1 LPARPAASPP
11 PSDPPSAADG
21 APPDYDQSYLDFYFI
36 RGLETCYA
44 SCPMRA
50 TSVVDT
56 GIALEVVGEA
66 RLHRHRPAVSSPI
79 RPTGTLLRFGKDTPP
94 VLGSLGRI
102 LCLSDTQDRTH
113 TLSLLSVLVFAS
125 DHIPLIVGPQ
135 NCARRGLLIDGVA
148 SSVSVKGSAIS
159 SRCSLSSGHLCL
171 PPAPLPASTLCTSY
185 EMAKIHLQFGLS
197 GADRVVAA
205 LPPGT
210 FTRADVAYL
219 KRVVASCDG
228 CQTFA
233 KLPRRPKYSTPQRT
247 SYFNRFVLLDVFLV
261 DTSLPKVPDI
271 TCMDTDSSAGY
282 FLAYMRAELVIS
294 VLYMS
299 WMTRYG
305 LCETIIA
312 DRGSNLRAPAVAN
325 ALHSMGIHLRVA
337 PTESPWLIGKNE
349 RHNGPVRFAFLQA
362 RTESPAVPVELLLA
376 LAYKARNDA
385 PRASGVSPTTAVF
398 GERPRLL
405 VGDSAHWDPSCA
417 ARARAAQAASAA
429 VDAYTVRDRLQ
440 EALSHPGATVPYV
453 TVGQHV
459 LFHRAKAGWQHARVS
474 SFDGKD
480 VYVNRN
486 NRLYSV
492 HESHVR
498 PYVDSLLPAP
508 MYKQRRTDVA
518 DRDPA
523 LGPYHQTHYP
533 SPLPPNQPSLP
544 PAPSGRPVPTPSSP
558 SLPPSARVFHA
569 SGPADP
575 PTSSHHRSRW
585 QPAKVTE
592 VSYFKSLG
600 ALTAVP
606 LFPVPRGT
614 QIFPY
619 TWRCTGSNARG
630 N

>member
-1 LPARPAASPP
+1 MPASPAACPP

-36 RGLETCYA
+36 RGLEACYA
-44 SCPMRA
+44 SCPMPA
-50 TSVVDT
+50 TYVVDT
-56 GIALEVVGEA
+56 GSPLDVFGEA
-66 RLHRHRPAVSSPI
+66 RFYRHRPAVLSPI
-79 RPTGTLLRFGKDTPP
+79 RPTGTLLRFGKDIPP

-135 NCARRGLLIDGVA
+135 NCSRRGLLIDGAA
-148 SSVSVKGSAIS
+148 SSVSVNGSAIS
-159 SRCSLSSGHLCL
+159 FRCSWSNGPLCL
-171 PPAPLPASTLCTSY
+171 PPAPLPASTLYTSY
-185 EMAKIHLQFGLS
+185 ELAKIHLQFGHS

-205 LPPGT
+205 FPPGT

-228 CQTFA
+228 CQTRA
-233 KLPRRPKYSTPQRT
+233 QLPRRPKYSTPQRL
-247 SYFNRFVLLDVFLV
+247 SYFNRFVLLDMFRV
-261 DTSLPKVPDI
+261 DTSLPKVLDV
-271 TCMDTDSSAGY
+271 TCMDTDFSAAY
-282 FLAYMRAELVIS
+282 VLAYMRAELVIS

-305 LCETIIA
+305 LGETIIA
-312 DRGSNLRAPAVAN
+312 DRGSNLRAPAVTN
-325 ALHSMGIHLRVA
+325 ALHSMCIHLRVA

-349 RHNGPVRFAFLQA
+349 RHNGPVRSALLQA
-362 RTESPAVPVELLLA
+362 RTESPAVHVDLLLA

-385 PRASGVSPTTAVF
+385 PSASGVSPTTAVF

-405 VGDSAHWDPSCA
+405 VCDNAHWDPFCA
-417 ARARAAQAASAA
+417 ARPRAAQAASAA

-440 EALSHPGATVPYV
+440 EALSHAGAPLPYV

-474 SFDGKD
+474 SIDGKD
-480 VYVNRN
+480 VYVNRD

-492 HESHVR
+492 HESRVK

-518 DRDPA
+518 DSDPA
-523 LGPYHQTHYP
+523 LCP
-533 SPLPPNQPSLP
+533 
-544 PAPSGRPVPTPSSP
+544 
-558 SLPPSARVFHA
+558 
-569 SGPADP
+569 
-575 PTSSHHRSRW
+575 
-585 QPAKVTE
+585 
-592 VSYFKSLG
+592 
-600 ALTAVP
+600 
-606 LFPVPRGT
+606 
-614 QIFPY
+614 
-619 TWRCTGSNARG
+619 
-630 N
+630 